1 MPQQEKNE
9 MIRSIR
15 SFITSNATPALSV
28 DVMSQDIIL
37 ADTTRLIM
45 EDSLVLNV
53 ISGCLAMFVVCL

>member
-15 SFITSNATPALSV
+15 SFITSNATPTLSV